1 MNNIVSFPSNVGK
14 IPSEIDHHGKNIARE
29 ITTMH
34 GIIDSQG
41 SDINK
46 NMNQNGEN
54 IRREM
59 ELMRESFE
67 REMKSLQTKTT
78 KVCMVVVAINI
89 LSRAVFR

>member
-14 IPSEIDHHGKNIARE
+14 IPAEIDHHGRNIARE

-34 GIIDSQG
+34 VIIDDHG
-41 SDINK
+41 DNLNR

-78 KVCMVVVAINI
+78 KVCMAVVAINI